1 MTGTPEVPQP
11 MPDASQTPAIQEVP
25 TAPEISAEVSAIG
38 VEPTGSAAP
47 PPAPVVVD
55 PGVQVATPVPTNVTT
70 LTVPAN
76 QQQLLD
82 WAKGDPSN
90 SLTWLAKF
98 WIRRIKQAVKHHWN
112 LIMPPPTVQPVQQV
126 GQSIMQQSAQT
137 PIQQVQGVQPVTD
150 PQGQVTQTQQVQLQ
164 DNVKMFN

>member
-1 MTGTPEVPQP
+1 MSMTGTPEVPQP
-11 MPDASQTPAIQEVP
+11 MPDASQAPAMQEVP
-25 TAPEISAEVSAIG
+25 TVPEVKAEVGAMG
-38 VEPTGSAAP
+38 VEPTGSGAP

-55 PGVQVATPVPTNVTT
+55 PGVQVATHAPANVTT

-112 LIMPPPTVQPVQQV
+112 LIMPPPTVIPVQPVQSAQPV
-126 GQSIMQQSAQT
+126 MQQPT
-137 PIQQVQGVQPVTD
+137 QPD
-150 PQGQVTQTQQVQLQ
+150 PQLQSNQQNQAVQDVQ
-164 DNVKMFN
+164 